1 MKSYLLPA
9 LTVGILAASVG
20 QAQAI
25 SIILDDFSTSS
36 INTSTR
42 TSNFGVNNSNL
53 STSNTTG
60 SGILG
65 NRFTSVRAT
74 HGNTGT
80 SAVLRTQGCSNISGQ
95 CMSYSAASGVRG
107 PFSLKYDFSSTDLTA
122 GGSNDVIRLG
132 LAAAD
137 FSTTLSTTVKD
148 ALNNT
153 FTFAPTTTPTLISS
167 LNPIDLAFS
176 SFTGIDFSQ
185 VTSVEFAFAVP
196 SNATDI
202 EFKFLSIEDTTSV
215 PEPVTILGTLLA
227 GGIGV
232 AMKKKKAAL
241 QESES

>member
-9 LTVGILAASVG
+9 LTIGILASSIG

-25 SIILDDFSTSS
+25 SIVLDDFSTSS

-42 TSNFGVNNSNL
+42 TANSGVNNSNL

-60 SGILG
+60 LGILG

-74 HGNTGT
+74 HGNIGT

-107 PFSLKYDFSSTDLTA
+107 PFSLKYNFTSTDLTA
-122 GGSNDVIRLG
+122 GGSNDIIRLG

-148 ALNNT
+148 ALNNS
-153 FTFAPTTTPTLISS
+153 FTLTPTLTPTLVTG

-185 VTSVEFAFAVP
+185 VTSVTFAFAVP

-202 EFKFLSIEDTTSV
+202 EFKFLSIEDSTAV
-215 PEPVTILGTLLA
+215 PEPLTILGTLIA

-232 AMKKKKAAL
+232 AMKKKKDAL
-241 QESES
+241 QQSES